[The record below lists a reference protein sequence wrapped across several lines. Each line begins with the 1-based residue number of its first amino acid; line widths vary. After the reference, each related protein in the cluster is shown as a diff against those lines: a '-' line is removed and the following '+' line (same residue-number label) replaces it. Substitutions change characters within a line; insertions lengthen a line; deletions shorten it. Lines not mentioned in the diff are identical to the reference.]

1 MKNKKKANKNKN
13 NINRFILIFIM
24 MLCLIVS
31 MITYWI
37 YAYHHK
43 YGKTYFDDKVI
54 SYKLSDY
61 IEVNGNII
69 YLNNINDEI
78 NIKFVNSQRE
88 ILNNNNIVDMTITK
102 GIYRNILS
110 LKISYT
116 VDNKL
121 TTYEKIIALN
131 IDLENKKQLTQ
142 EDMLKKVNISYK
154 DIATDIFNEYIKLS
168 DNKVVTDSITD
179 KKLTSSEFNKDSEKY
194 IIRIREKLPDIMN
207 IYIENGEVYYFV
219 KLSEINKVCY
229 YTDDKPINI
238 NKKIGKI

>member
-116 VDNKL
+116 VDNNL

-168 DNKVVTDSITD
+168 DSKVVTDSITD

-207 IYIENGEVYYFV
+207 VYIEDGEVYYFV

-229 YTDDKPINI
+229 YTDEKLINI

>member
-116 VDNKL
+116 VDNNL

-207 IYIENGEVYYFV
+207 VYIEDGEVYYFV

-229 YTDDKPINI
+229 YTDEKLINI